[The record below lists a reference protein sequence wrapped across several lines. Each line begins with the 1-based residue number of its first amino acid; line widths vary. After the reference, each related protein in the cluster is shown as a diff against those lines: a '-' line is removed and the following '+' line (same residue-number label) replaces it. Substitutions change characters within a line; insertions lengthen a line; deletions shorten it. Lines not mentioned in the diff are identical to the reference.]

1 MESQVK
7 SSPLS
12 LSFQHGPTI
21 MSRRSM
27 VAQSATALFC
37 SGSGRGAFG
46 LESHK
51 LLPVQQTADKRG
63 KPQAE
68 REREAQRAQ
77 CGGGAEQTD
86 RHLMHRA
93 DVHDDLA
100 HEPQPCADTRGRPEI
115 APALQGAPDADA
127 GGEQE
132 QIQNDPSGDAAGH
145 KDPHHF
151 QKRKRFHTI
160 PPVE

>member
-46 LESHK
+46 LGSHK
-51 LLPVQQTADKRG
+51 LLPAQQPADKRG

-68 REREAQRAQ
+68 RKREAQRAQ
-77 CGGGAEQTD
+77 CGGGAEQAD

-100 HEPQPCADTRGRPEI
+100 HEPQPGADARGRPEI

-145 KDPHHF
+145 KDPHYF
-151 QKRKRFHTI
+151 QKRKWFHTI